1 MTSHRMVLKKML
13 QQDRWQ
19 VMSLFA
25 LLIKPKPKYIFCSR
39 VKLLC
44 SFKTTVFF
52 LKLSTVVSYRPV
64 QCAAPVLWN
73 SLPLTKRTRRSLA
86 INFLKSILKHFFLGK
101 LIIYQNDS
109 KVQCFKHFNFN
120 FVQNFRLCR
129 FSHSMEF
136 FCYCCCYYQLFRN
149 FFNCN
154 LMLSSFEYFIVL
166 SLYKFFIV
174 IIIIISYKTGVK

>member
-13 QQDRWQ
+13 QQDRLQ

-136 FCYCCCYYQLFRN
+136 FCHCCCYQQLYN
-149 FFNCN
+149 DA
-154 LMLSSFEYFIVL
+154 MVL
-166 SLYKFFIV
+166 THLVLFLCHFS
-174 IIIIISYKTGVK
+174 IISLIRH